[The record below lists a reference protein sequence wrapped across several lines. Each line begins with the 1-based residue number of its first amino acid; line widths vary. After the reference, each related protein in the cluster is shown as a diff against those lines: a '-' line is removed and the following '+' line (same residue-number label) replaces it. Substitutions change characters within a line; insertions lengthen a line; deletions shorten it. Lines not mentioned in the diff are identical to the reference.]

1 MPILA
6 KIFYNKK
13 TNQAS
18 VILPRKKLNLLKL
31 KKAKF
36 LRIRKEDLI

>member
-1 MPILA
+1 MELLA

-18 VILPRKKLNLLKL
+18 ITLPRRKLKLLKM